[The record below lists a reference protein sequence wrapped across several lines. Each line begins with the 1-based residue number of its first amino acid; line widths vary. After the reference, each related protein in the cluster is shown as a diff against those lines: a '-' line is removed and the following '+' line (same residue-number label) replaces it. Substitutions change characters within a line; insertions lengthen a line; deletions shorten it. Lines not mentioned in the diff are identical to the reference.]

1 MDIKEAVIAALKE
14 VIFPELQELKKD
26 IADLKSGQAALHARV
41 SDLNAHLVDQSRR
54 LDQLRTELKND
65 IHQLRTELK
74 EEIHQG
80 RTDLGDRIDKVDERL
95 GQTRAELGAR
105 LDKVETLLVQVRAE
119 LGARLDKVQGDLVAR
134 IDRVILDLIETNRS
148 IARLYEVIVR
158 RDDYQQ
164 LQERVARIEHQVA
177 ELRQKAAA

>member
-14 VIFPELQELKKD
+14 VIFPELQELKRD
-26 IADLKSGQAALHARV
+26 IGELKSGQAALHARV

-105 LDKVETLLVQVRAE
+105 LDKV
-119 LGARLDKVQGDLVAR
+119 QGDLVAR